1 MFAEA
6 VKLALEKYKLDVMSL
21 SLAKCEA
28 DKVGIMKILLP
39 PNAEQQKNM
48 NYELDPNPP
57 TLQRDLQAIREWLNK
72 QPHLPHHIDGHMVWG
87 IRLGIK
93 ALVSRDAEVP
103 LRNGAFR
110 RWQKTTSGFVCLCLT
125 DDARLERFLYGCKFS
140 LERTKTL
147 LDAYYT
153 VRAGVPEFFQDRD
166 PRRSDIQKCCK
177 DIITENTLH
186 SDFVL
191 SGFSVSGPEYHR
203 FRPDSRDSCVV
214 PSHPRTPPSDI
225 TESEDNCQQLTE
237 IENEDKAFLHK
248 TCSYLKGVIQCSYN
262 LKSLYGRIVAK
273 RGVTIPPL
281 SHYLRLSYPAGG
293 SIAGL
298 QEGCETVIALAPSS
312 RDI

>member
-1 MFAEA
+1 
-6 VKLALEKYKLDVMSL
+6 MSL

-72 QPHLPHHIDGHMVWG
+72 QPHLPHHIDPRQRKVVARTDWG
-87 IRLGIK
+87 
-93 ALVSRDAEVP
+93 
-103 LRNGAFR
+103 
-110 RWQKTTSGFVCLCLT
+110 TSGVKGQTDASL

-177 DIITENTLH
+177 DM
-186 SDFVL
+186 
-191 SGFSVSGPEYHR
+191 
-203 FRPDSRDSCVV
+203 
-214 PSHPRTPPSDI
+214 
-225 TESEDNCQQLTE
+225 
-237 IENEDKAFLHK
+237 
-248 TCSYLKGVIQCSYN
+248 
-262 LKSLYGRIVAK
+262 
-273 RGVTIPPL
+273 
-281 SHYLRLSYPAGG
+281 
-293 SIAGL
+293 
-298 QEGCETVIALAPSS
+298 
-312 RDI
+312 